1 MRARPIVFAAL
12 VLLVGALA
20 PAESPRASGSAPT
33 LALTA
38 GDAFVAE
45 SGARAVVA
53 IGSFNFDDRL
63 QFGFPVGLIVAQGDR
78 FARYDVSGEIVSAT
92 SSLVTDGIAATEIPA
107 LLAIAATAGPPAA
120 LVQIRPDRL
129 TVALPPEFS
138 AGAATIVL
146 YASKDSES
154 FVSNAVPLVLP

>member
-1 MRARPIVFAAL
+1 MRARPFALAAL
-12 VLLVGALA
+12 ALLVGALS
-20 PAESPRASGSAPT
+20 PAGSPRASGSAPT
-33 LALTA
+33 LALTGA
-38 GDAFVAE
+38 DAFVTQ

-53 IGSFNFDDRL
+53 TGSFNFDDRL
-63 QFGFPVGLIVAQGDR
+63 QFGFPVGVIVAQGDR

-92 SSLVTDGIAATEIPA
+92 SPLVTDGIVATEIPT
-107 LLAIAATAGPPAA
+107 LLAIAATAGVPAA

-146 YASKDSES
+146 YASKDNES
-154 FVSNAVPLVLP
+154 FVSNPVPLELP